1 MDFELTEQQRL
12 VRRTARDLAEEHFA
26 DDAFTWDDYPWQNA
40 QKLAE
45 HDMLGV
51 SLPEEYGGAGMSALD
66 AVLAMEGVGS
76 VCPDTANTIHSAC
89 FGPSR
94 AIATFGT
101 EQQKEK
107 YIPPVAAG
115 ESIIAI
121 AISEPEAGSHAT
133 AMTTS
138 AEIDGDEY
146 LVNGQKTWVS
156 DADSADAFLTYVVL
170 PDGNIGSLIIDRD
183 TPGFT
188 VGSPDM
194 NMAGHPQCQ
203 LFFDDT
209 RVPKDQVLL
218 SGPDAF
224 KKQITAYNIERIG
237 AMAKV
242 WVAAKWAFDEALR
255 YSQEREQFGQPI
267 RDFQAVQHRLAEMA
281 IRLKTARL
289 LIYEALADDELP
301 SRFDSS
307 VAKVYISEECEQVVD
322 DALQIKAAAGFVGET
337 PVSYLYRFVRGFQ
350 IASGTNDI
358 HRTMIAKS
366 LNESGFSK

>member
-26 DDAFTWDDYPWQNA
+26 DNAFTWDDIPWKNA
-40 QKLAE
+40 KLLAE
-45 HDMLGV
+45 HDMLAV
-51 SLPEEYGGAGMSALD
+51 SLPEKYGGAGMSALD

-76 VCPDTANTIHSAC
+76 VCPHTANAIHAAC

-94 AIATFGT
+94 AIDSFGT
-101 EQQKEK
+101 ERQKEE
-107 YIPPVAAG
+107 YLPPVAAG
-115 ESIIAI
+115 ESFIAI

-133 AMTTS
+133 AMSTS
-138 AEIDGDEY
+138 AEIEGGEY
-146 LVNGQKTWVS
+146 VVNGRKAWVS

-188 VGSPDM
+188 VAEPDE
-194 NMAGHPQCQ
+194 NMAGQPQSE
-203 LFFDDT
+203 LFFDDA
-209 RVPKDQVLL
+209 RVPKDKVLL

-242 WVAAKWAFDEALR
+242 WIAAKWAFDEALE
-255 YSQEREQFGQPI
+255 YSQNREQFGQPI
-267 RDFQAVQHRLAEMA
+267 GGFQAVQHRLAEMA
-281 IRLKTARL
+281 IRLKTSRL
-289 LIYEALADDELP
+289 LIYEALADDDLP

-307 VAKVYISEECEQVVD
+307 LAKVYVSEACQDVVD
-322 DALQIKAAAGFVGET
+322 DALQIKAAAGYVGDT
-337 PVSYLYRFVRGFQ
+337 PESYLYRFVRGFQ
-350 IASGTNDI
+350 IASGTNDV
-358 HRTMIAKS
+358 HRTMVAKS
-366 LNESGFSK
+366 LAESGFPE